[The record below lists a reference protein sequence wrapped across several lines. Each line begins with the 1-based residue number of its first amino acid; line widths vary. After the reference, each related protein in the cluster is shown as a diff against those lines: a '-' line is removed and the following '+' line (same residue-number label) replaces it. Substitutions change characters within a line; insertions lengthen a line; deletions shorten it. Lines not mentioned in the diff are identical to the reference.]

1 MASNL
6 ADFHTTLR
14 RLAFDLHRLGLEYK
28 VVGGASAELHGV
40 PLPFKDLDLEMSADS
55 ACRFQQ
61 LFQAYTLQPVAL
73 SESDQYRSHFGKF
86 EIDGVKI
93 EVMGDLQRREGDGW
107 VPTWTRTLDLIDL
120 DGIPVRASWLEEE
133 TLSYIRRGRLERAAQ
148 CLLKC
153 DPERLVRLLR
163 GQEPCGVL

>member
-1 MASNL
+1 MDIL
-6 ADFHTTLR
+6 APWQVVLR
-14 RLAFDLHRLGLEYK
+14 GLVIDLDRFGLEYK
-28 VVGGASAELHGV
+28 VVGGASTALHG
-40 PLPFKDLDLEMSADS
+40 LPWPVKDLDLEMSADS

-61 LFQAYTLQPVAL
+61 LFQAYTVQPVAL

-86 EIDGVKI
+86 EIDGVNI
-93 EVMGDLQRREGDGW
+93 DVMGDLQRREGDGW

-120 DGIPVRASWLEEE
+120 DGIPVRVSSLEEE
-133 TLSYIRRGRLERAAQ
+133 TLGNIRRGRLERAAQ

-153 DPERLVRLLR
+153 DHERLVGLLR